1 MINKWDYINEKLL
14 FSKLIE
20 ITKKIVE
27 RIKISSSIESEY
39 DYELRD
45 CAMWILNIVN
55 EIISREYGN
64 N

>member
-1 MINKWDYINEKLL
+1 LINKWDYINEKLL